1 MKIVPSFMW
10 TTCCWNCIVKWKS
23 ECAISDVRMFTTVLV
38 KAALLLINK
47 AVETD
52 IKTVDEEL
60 MMVLSLG

>member
-1 MKIVPSFMW
+1 MNHILLKLP
-10 TTCCWNCIVKWKS
+10 CKNWKS
-23 ECAISDVRMFTTVLV
+23 EGAIGDIKIFITVLI

-60 MMVLSLG
+60 VMVLSLG

>member
-1 MKIVPSFMW
+1 MLKLPFK
-10 TTCCWNCIVKWKS
+10 NWKS
-23 ECAISDVRMFTTVLV
+23 EGAIGDIEIFITVLI

-60 MMVLSLG
+60 VMVLSLG